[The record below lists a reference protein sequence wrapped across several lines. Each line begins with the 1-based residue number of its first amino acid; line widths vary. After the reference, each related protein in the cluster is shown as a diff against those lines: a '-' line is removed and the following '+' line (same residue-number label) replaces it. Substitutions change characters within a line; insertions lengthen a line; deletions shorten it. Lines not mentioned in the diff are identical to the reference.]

1 MNKELRKIESEKKR
15 KEELRRLKGI
25 VNEASIVILIFI
37 LKKFFKEGTE
47 AAIKA
52 VDTFQDIGIKDGFQ
66 IGSKHFK
73 ERNENVLEGYRL
85 ADLLVE
91 KIEDPD
97 LLDLINNS
105 RYVTQI
111 IEKYRKIIYP
121 ER

>member
-1 MNKELRKIESEKKR
+1 M
-15 KEELRRLKGI
+15 
-25 VNEASIVILIFI
+25 
-37 LKKFFKEGTE
+37 KKFFKEGTE